1 MEKYFIAIENF
12 AMLHG
17 NSLSGEAALDWLGR
31 LENEPL
37 VDYQDVHDQ
46 EKVSFE
52 DLRKVFTKKFG
63 AWEDYQFD
71 YVYQIWRTVA
81 TKPISRLEKAF
92 EKTFWRD
99 YVSWKKEA
107 IK

>member
-1 MEKYFIAIENF
+1 MEKYFVAIENF

-46 EKVSFE
+46 EKISFE
-52 DLRKVFTKKFG
+52 ALRKVFIEKFG
-63 AWEDYQFD
+63 IKDEFD
-71 YVYQIWRTVA
+71 YIYRTWRTVA
-81 TKPISRLEKAF
+81 TKPISRLEAVK
-92 EKTFWRD
+92 
-99 YVSWKKEA
+99 
-107 IK
+107 